1 MNGQQVLS
9 TARQLLGII
18 AMIAAS
24 IAVLKVA
31 GFGVPVRA
39 GVLELAAVAIA
50 CGLAK

>member
-18 AMIAAS
+18 AMIAAT

-31 GFGVPVRA
+31 GFGVPIR
-39 GVLELAAVAIA
+39 GSVLDLAAVAVA